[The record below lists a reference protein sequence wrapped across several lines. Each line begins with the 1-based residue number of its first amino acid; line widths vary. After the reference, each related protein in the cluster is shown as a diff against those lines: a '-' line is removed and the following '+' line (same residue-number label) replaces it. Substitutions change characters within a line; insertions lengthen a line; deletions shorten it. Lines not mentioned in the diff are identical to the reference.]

1 MCSIN
6 EDHMM
11 YGFWYIKAR
20 QSCLS
25 FWAIFCPLTI
35 LTTQNIKI
43 LKKEKILMLTLVYH
57 KWIYVWFLI
66 YGMQQTEFF
75 LIRNHFL
82 PFYPLTTQKIK
93 LGKNEKKPGAII
105 SQMMYGSWDMKHDR
119 QTFLLFWVI
128 FCPFTPLENPNN
140 QNFEKM
146 KKAPGDIII
155 LHKCTTNHDHTLLFL
170 RYDEWRMQLLFLI
183 LGCFLPFYPPDSLK
197 NQI

>member
-1 MCSIN
+1 M
-6 EDHMM
+6 
-11 YGFWYIKAR
+11 
-20 QSCLS
+20 
-25 FWAIFCPLTI
+25 LTI
-35 LTTQNIKI
+35 
-43 LKKEKILMLTLVYH
+43 VYH

>member
-93 LGKNEKKPGAII
+93 LGKNEKKTW
-105 SQMMYGSWDMKHDR
+105 S
-119 QTFLLFWVI
+119 
-128 FCPFTPLENPNN
+128 
-140 QNFEKM
+140 
-146 KKAPGDIII
+146 
-155 LHKCTTNHDHTLLFL
+155 NHQSDDVWFL
-170 RYDEWRMQLLFLI
+170 RHEAWQTDLFVI
-183 LGCFLPFYPPDSLK
+183 LSHFLSFYPTRKPK
-197 NQI
+197 